1 MNDIER
7 DDELIAAASAL
18 STEISPDRDLWPEVA
33 QAIATPKRSR
43 WTPML
48 AQAAAVV
55 LLVGASS
62 GVTYFAVKEEPAV
75 VQQIVP
81 ELRFEQ
87 MAFGAEHTL
96 GSVYRSAQG
105 DYQTALNEE
114 LERLSPEVRADVE
127 KNVALIKDA
136 IAEINLALEQNPD
149 NVLLQDLLV
158 RSYREQHALLRRVEA
173 LAKHVLIRKDI

>member
-7 DDELIAAASAL
+7 DDELIAAASSL
-18 STEISPDRDLWPEVA
+18 STEISPDRDLWPGIAE
-33 QAIATPKRSR
+33 AIAAPKRSR

-62 GVTYFAVKEEPAV
+62 GVTYFAVKEDSLP
-75 VQQIVP
+75 VQVMVP
-81 ELRFEQ
+81 ELQFEQ

-96 GSVYRSAQG
+96 GSVFRSAQG
-105 DYQTALNEE
+105 DYQTALDQE
-114 LERLSPEVRADVE
+114 LERLSPETRADIE
-127 KNVALIKDA
+127 KNLVLIKDA
-136 IAEINLALEQNPD
+136 IAEINLALEENPD

-158 RSYREQHALLRRVEA
+158 KSYREQHNVLRRVGT
-173 LAKHVLIRKDI
+173 LTQHVLARKDI